1 MSRTPTDTPS
11 QIASA
16 TDPLPIREQL
26 REAALH
32 LAVFVVAFPILFE
45 LAHWLRG

>member
-1 MSRTPTDTPS
+1 MTREPLS

-16 TDPLPIREQL
+16 TGLLPIREQL

-32 LAVFVVAFPILFE
+32 LAVFFVAFPILFE

>member
-1 MSRTPTDTPS
+1 MTRQDPTPFTRP
-11 QIASA
+11 
-16 TDPLPIREQL
+16 EQL

-32 LAVFVVAFPILFE
+32 LAVFVAAFPILFE